1 MYNDS
6 MLFFD
11 V

>member
-1 MYNDS
+1 MYHDS

>member
-1 MYNDS
+1 MFES

-11 V
+11 